1 MFPNCRMSCLGCYRE
16 GWEGVSLVRGR
27 RASTT
32 ELGAGDWTRPS
43 STILPWTLVSH
54 WSWAIKKSVPWS
66 SDLISSVILPY
77 RSFISS
83 LPTGGSTV
91 CPSPSH
97 LSKEKA
103 DIDLFIQAQLG
114 RPLNPLSHPPCTRIW
129 VWINLSSSRSSAS
142 PLSPFPGLSRPS
154 LHCLFSN
161 WISFNIFFLVEKV
174 FALSLVLNVLIVSFI
189 LGNTS
194 LI

>member
-16 GWEGVSLVRGR
+16 AWEGVSLVRGR

-43 STILPWTLVSH
+43 STILPWTSVSH

-97 LSKEKA
+97 LSKGKA

-114 RPLNPLSHPPCTRIW
+114 RPLNPLPHPPCTHIW
-129 VWINLSSSRSSAS
+129 VWINLSLLHAHQQALYPPSLGFPG
-142 PLSPFPGLSRPS
+142 PLSIASFPIELA
-154 LHCLFSN
+154 L
-161 WISFNIFFLVEKV
+161 IFFFFGGKSVC
-174 FALSLVLNVLIVSFI
+174 FI
-189 LGNTS
+189 SGAKCPNCFLHLG
-194 LI
+194 